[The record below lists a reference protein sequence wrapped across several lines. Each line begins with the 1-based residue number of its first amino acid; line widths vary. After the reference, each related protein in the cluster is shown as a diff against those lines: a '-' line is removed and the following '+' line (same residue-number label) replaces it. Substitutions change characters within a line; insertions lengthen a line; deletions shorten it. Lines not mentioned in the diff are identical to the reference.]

1 MDRTTGIRRVLIYT
15 FAANSLVAA
24 AKIVYG
30 YTTNSIGMTSDGF
43 HSLFDGVSNIVG
55 LVGIWIA
62 SGPPDKNHPY
72 GHKKYETLFTLA
84 IASMIFF
91 TCYQILRKVYGSFYD
106 THKVDVTSI
115 SFIVMLMT
123 MAVNII
129 VMIYETKKG
138 RELMSDFLIA
148 DAKHTKS
155 DIMTSLAVILGLIA
169 SGLGYQ
175 KADIAIGIVIT
186 FFIARIGY
194 EILKTASDTL
204 VDTIC
209 IDTSAVESVV
219 VGTPGVNGCHDIRTR
234 GTVTSVFLDLHILV
248 DPALSLENAHRIAD
262 SVESGVKKN
271 FPTVVD
277 IVVHVEPDEKAKK

>member
-1 MDRTTGIRRVLIYT
+1 MIYT

-30 YTTNSIGMTSDGF
+30 YATNSIGMTSDGF

-55 LVGIWIA
+55 LVGIWVA
-62 SGPPDKNHPY
+62 SSPPDKNHPY

-91 TCYQILRKVYGSFYD
+91 TCYQILRKVYGSFYY
-106 THKVDVTSI
+106 THKVDVTSA
-115 SFIVMLMT
+115 SFVVMLIT
-123 MAVNII
+123 MAVNIS
-129 VMIYETKKG
+129 VMVYETKKG
-138 RELMSDFLIA
+138 RELKSDFLIA

-155 DIMTSLAVILGLIA
+155 DIMTSLAVTLGLIA

-175 KADIAIGIVIT
+175 KADIVIGTIIT

-248 DPALSLENAHRIAD
+248 DPDISIDNAHKIAD
-262 SVESGVKKN
+262 KVEAEIKKS
-271 FPTVVD
+271 FSEVVD
-277 IVVHVEPDEKAKK
+277 IVVHVEPDEKSDKKQ